1 MLWIFLMLLLLFADV
16 MSWFA
21 VCLSLCIWK
30 PQESAK
36 FRGCRMFAVLRYFSF
51 FFWLFVLVIYQVDE
65 EALEIS
71 LIVWTV
77 INCLAV
83 LCDARSS
90 VELDYLKN
98 FLQDETAAEYL
109 NRMSLIRP
117 EVSITVRCFH
127 YETVDTSG
135 DEGTMEEEVETFS
148 QTREFSY
155 DSSVHVSS
163 GDPLLGCTEA
173 AVRVA
178 IGYDI
183 LLGDKET
190 IDSFKQFAK
199 DMLELFSFHE
209 DTYTHLILKVEIPE
223 VKTRIMGCVG
233 SQPRPFWMRPRFFY
247 IATLLCMTWPYRWL
261 LMVKTNKIHY
271 TMIKHIYKIASQNEE
286 SDQVKSVQV
295 KNKRV
300 VSGTYSVDNHAS
312 FDVYKL
318 IQN

>member
-1 MLWIFLMLLLLFADV
+1 MLWFFLMLLLLFADV

-21 VCLSLCIWK
+21 VCLSLCIWEPK
-30 PQESAK
+30 ESAK

-77 INCLAV
+77 INCLVV

-98 FLQDETAAEYL
+98 FLRDETAAEYL
-109 NRMSLIRP
+109 DRMSLIRP
-117 EVSITVRCFH
+117 EVSITVKCYH
-127 YETVDTSG
+127 YETVDTS
-135 DEGTMEEEVETFS
+135 DDVGTMDIEVETFS

-173 AVRVA
+173 AVRVS

-190 IDSFKQFAK
+190 IDSFIQFAK
-199 DMLELFSFHE
+199 DMLELFSSYQ
-209 DTYTHLILKVEIPE
+209 DTHTDLILRVEIPE
-223 VKTRIMGCVG
+223 VKTRVMGCVD
-233 SQPRPFWMRPRFFY
+233 SRPRPFWMRPRFFC
-247 IATLLCMTWPYRWL
+247 IATLLCMTWPYRCL
-261 LMVKTNKIHY
+261 FMAKTNKIHY
-271 TMIKHIYKIASQNEE
+271 TMIKHIYKIARRNE
-286 SDQVKSVQV
+286 QYPFKSVPV
-295 KNKRV
+295 ESKRV
-300 VSGTYSVDNHAS
+300 VSGTYSVNNTS
-312 FDVYKL
+312 FNVYQL
-318 IQN
+318 IRN